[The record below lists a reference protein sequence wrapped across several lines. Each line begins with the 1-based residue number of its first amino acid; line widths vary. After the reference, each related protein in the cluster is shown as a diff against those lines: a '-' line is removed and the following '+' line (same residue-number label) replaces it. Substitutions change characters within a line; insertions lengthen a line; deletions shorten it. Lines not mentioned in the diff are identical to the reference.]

1 MKIGTRKG
9 DKVQYGGAEMRVV
22 AARDLNTLVLIS
34 AEGEYFNA
42 SIKDLEAEAS
52 AKVQPR
58 STIDPKR
65 AAKVSAY
72 LAALGPL
79 LGKDRNTKAAVAEA
93 ADKLGISTSSAY
105 EAIKRF
111 RETGETDH
119 LPPPTRSGGRGKAR
133 INANAQKII
142 DEVLEATV
150 LKRGGAKPRKFFRE
164 VKRRLEKAGFQ
175 VAQSTLAE
183 RLKKIPEHRWAKA
196 RKGYNETRKTHD
208 PIIDHYPE
216 VHRPLEV
223 VQIDHW
229 KADIEILSD
238 DRLQVIGRV
247 WITLAIDV
255 YSRMVFGMHVGIDA
269 PSTTTFGMAMI
280 NGMTRKDS
288 LAVKYELEW
297 DNPMGGKP
305 ERLEADNAGEF
316 TGRSAQASCEH
327 FNIRMKWR
335 PLGQPQYGAHIERL
349 NGNLAVRFK
358 DLPGATGATPAERKE
373 LRPEATAAF
382 TLEDVTKHAWMIVD
396 EYHNDVHTGI
406 GMSPLEKFR
415 SYYFGPHGQKHRL
428 PDVYIDN
435 LEFRIHWF
443 PFLPRTI
450 QRYGIRIDYLDYY
463 SETLKWL
470 VRNRKTYKSVDV
482 RRHPFDVR
490 VIYIRH
496 PDRNAEDPEAKN
508 DSDWIPVHLRQLNF
522 PEASIH
528 ELKAARREAARR
540 KRAPTPELLGRLIDE
555 QHRHIEEAVKKT
567 KTAQREATRRSHHTR
582 IRKETAVQTEESGI
596 VVRLKTTSALEPSSS
611 SQAPATTT
619 ENHQRVS
626 AEGSITSILAG
637 ISDDDVEAIFE

>member
-1 MKIGTRKG
+1 MKIGTKKG

-22 AARDLNTLVLIS
+22 AARDLNTLVLVS
-34 AEGEYFNA
+34 SEGEYFDA

-58 STIDPKR
+58 SAIDPKR
-65 AAKVSAY
+65 AAKVPAY
-72 LAALGPL
+72 LAALKPL
-79 LGKDRNTKAAVAEA
+79 LENDRNTKAAVTEA
-93 ADKLGISTSSAY
+93 ANKLGISTSAAY
-105 EAIKRF
+105 EAIRRF
-111 RETGETDH
+111 RETGQTDQ
-119 LPPPTRSGGRGKAR
+119 LPPPTRPGGRGKAR
-133 INANAQKII
+133 INPNAQKII
-142 DEVLEATV
+142 EEVLEATV

-164 VKRRLEKAGFQ
+164 VKRRLDKAGFQ
-175 VAQSTLAE
+175 VSQSTLAE
-183 RLKKIPEHRWAKA
+183 RLKKIPEYRWTKT

-269 PSTTTFGMAMI
+269 PSTTTFAMAMI

-288 LAVKYELEW
+288 TAEKYGLDW

-305 ERLEADNAGEF
+305 ERIEADNAGEF
-316 TGRSAQASCEH
+316 TGQSANASCEH

-358 DLPGATGATPAERKE
+358 DLPGATGATPAERNE
-373 LRPEATAAF
+373 LRPEMTAAF

-406 GMSPLEKFR
+406 GMPPLEKFK
-415 SYYFGPHGQKHRL
+415 SYYFGPNGQKHRL
-428 PDVYIDN
+428 PDVFVDN
-435 LEFRIHWF
+435 LQFRIHWF
-443 PFLPRTI
+443 PLVKRTI
-450 QRYGIRIDYLDYY
+450 QRYGIRIDHLDYY
-463 SETLKWL
+463 SETLEWL
-470 VRNRKTYKSVDV
+470 VRNRKSYSSLET

-490 VIYIRH
+490 VIYVRH
-496 PDRNAEDPEAKN
+496 PDRNAEAPEAKKE
-508 DSDWIPVHLRQLNF
+508 SEWIPVHVRQLNF

-528 ELKAARREAARR
+528 ELQAARREALRR
-540 KRAPTPELLGRLIDE
+540 KREPTPELLGKIIDE

-567 KTAQREATRRSHHTR
+567 KTAQREATRRSHHNR
-582 IRKETAVQTEESGI
+582 IRREAPVQTAESGPA
-596 VVRLKTTSALEPSSS
+596 VKFVTASAQMPSPPPHGVGNKSRKND
-611 SQAPATTT
+611 QAP
-619 ENHQRVS
+619 S
-626 AEGSITSILAG
+626 EGSIAAILAG